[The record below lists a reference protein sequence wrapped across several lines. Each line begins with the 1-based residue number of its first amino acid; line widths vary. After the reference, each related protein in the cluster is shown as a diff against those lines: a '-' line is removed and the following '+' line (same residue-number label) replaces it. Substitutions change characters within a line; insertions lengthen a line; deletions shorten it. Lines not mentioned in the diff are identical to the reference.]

1 MAAQELVRADGKLMV
16 KDEFAK
22 TPKEVPINT
31 LELKL
36 VESNIMDGD
45 GGVNLARG
53 PLAQIAN
60 QMGFDYYFLSESKVP
75 VPGKGR
81 PIYSVTANYYSLKP
95 DK

>member
-36 VESNIMDGD
+36 VESNIW
-45 GGVNLARG
+45 
-53 PLAQIAN
+53 
-60 QMGFDYYFLSESKVP
+60 MGMV
-75 VPGKGR
+75 G
-81 PIYSVTANYYSLKP
+81 
-95 DK
+95 